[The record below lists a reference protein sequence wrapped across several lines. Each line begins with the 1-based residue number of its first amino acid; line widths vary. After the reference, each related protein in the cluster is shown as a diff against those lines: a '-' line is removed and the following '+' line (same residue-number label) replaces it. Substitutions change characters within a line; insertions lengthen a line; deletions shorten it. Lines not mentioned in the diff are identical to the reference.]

1 MRERAQAAAA
11 RSFEE
16 LQSSLAAL
24 GTGLKVWLAVH
35 PIMHSCAYPAFWQFW
50 SQYYVMYGATTTFG
64 TEDAPGTKGQ
74 NAEYARECMHA

>member
-1 MRERAQAAAA
+1 MYLAYKCVGVRAQAAAA

-35 PIMHSCAYPAFWQFW
+35 PIMHALLRISGILAVLAAVLCNVRGNNYIW
-50 SQYYVMYGATTTFG
+50 
-64 TEDAPGTKGQ
+64 
-74 NAEYARECMHA
+74 H